1 MYSDN
6 LWAEEMGIDLGEL
19 QRESP
24 MHPDQ
29 LKLKRKLSKQA
40 DEYWARERFLAQ
52 MGKNAAD
59 VIYDIVPEPVKI
71 AKKTAKVG
79 RYDFTDQQ
87 LQIAMRSL
95 DANDTV
101 REVRV

>member
-40 DEYWARERFLAQ
+40 DEYWAR
-52 MGKNAAD
+52 
-59 VIYDIVPEPVKI
+59 
-71 AKKTAKVG
+71 
-79 RYDFTDQQ
+79 
-87 LQIAMRSL
+87 
-95 DANDTV
+95 
-101 REVRV
+101 